1 MGIGQRGEFGPDAL
15 DFVPEDEAHGEA
27 RRPFE
32 KIHGM
37 HGSFHGRDLETVA
50 AQRFDQGNRFPGV
63 FPLDSFFGSQRGF
76 RDGALGRPA
85 RDSAQVQLRQ
95 PHCVRGPEES
105 ADVIQ
110 AAHIVEHDSHRQLG
124 DFLVTGSGS
133 RCQKRNAIHQRINSS
148 IKYRTGIY
156 MNVRMAGLMLSV
168 VIPIH
173 NEEHSILPLYDRLTA
188 VLEQLQ
194 RPYEILFVDDAS
206 TDRSFELLANLVETD
221 GHLKV
226 IRLRRNFGQTAA
238 LSAGFHEA
246 KGGVII
252 AMDGDLQHAPEDIPA
267 LLEKI
272 DSGYDIASGWRKYRV
287 DNPLSRKLPSRIA
300 NWLMAKASGV
310 NLRDFGTTFKAYR
323 AEVLKD
329 INLYGELHRF
339 IPALASFYGARIAEV
354 PIRNTSRSAGG
365 SHYGIGRTFR
375 VLFDILTIK
384 FLLKYF
390 TRPMHFF
397 GSLGLIG
404 TTCGSGIMIYL
415 LIKKLL
421 GIDIVIEH
429 GPLMILG
436 ALLLLGGMMMFS
448 TGLIGEMMMRTYFES
463 QDRRIYAVRE
473 ILTRK
478 QRGLA
483 SGTR

>member
-1 MGIGQRGEFGPDAL
+1 
-15 DFVPEDEAHGEA
+15 
-27 RRPFE
+27 
-32 KIHGM
+32 
-37 HGSFHGRDLETVA
+37 
-50 AQRFDQGNRFPGV
+50 
-63 FPLDSFFGSQRGF
+63 
-76 RDGALGRPA
+76 
-85 RDSAQVQLRQ
+85 
-95 PHCVRGPEES
+95 
-105 ADVIQ
+105 
-110 AAHIVEHDSHRQLG
+110 
-124 DFLVTGSGS
+124 
-133 RCQKRNAIHQRINSS
+133 
-148 IKYRTGIY
+148 
-156 MNVRMAGLMLSV
+156 MLSI
-168 VIPIH
+168 VIPVH

-188 VLEQLQ
+188 VLDQLQ

-246 KGGVII
+246 KGSIII

-267 LLEKI
+267 LLAKI
-272 DSGYDIASGWRKYRV
+272 DEGYDIASGWRKNRV

-310 NLRDFGTTFKAYR
+310 ELRDFGTTFKAYR

-329 INLYGELHRF
+329 VHLYGELHRF
-339 IPALASFYGARIAEV
+339 IPALASFYGARVAEV
-354 PIRNTSRSAGG
+354 PIRNTPRASGG
-365 SHYGIGRTFR
+365 SHYGISRTFR

-397 GSLGLIG
+397 GSLGLAG
-404 TTCGSGIMIYL
+404 TTLGGGIMVYL
-415 LIKKLL
+415 LFGKLS
-421 GIDIVIEH
+421 GVDIIAEH
-429 GPLMILG
+429 GPLMVAG
-436 ALLLLGGMMMFS
+436 GLLLLAGLMMFS

-473 ILTRK
+473 ILTQKR
-478 QRGLA
+478 RGLA
-483 SGTR
+483 SGAR

>member
-1 MGIGQRGEFGPDAL
+1 
-15 DFVPEDEAHGEA
+15 
-27 RRPFE
+27 
-32 KIHGM
+32 
-37 HGSFHGRDLETVA
+37 
-50 AQRFDQGNRFPGV
+50 
-63 FPLDSFFGSQRGF
+63 
-76 RDGALGRPA
+76 
-85 RDSAQVQLRQ
+85 
-95 PHCVRGPEES
+95 
-105 ADVIQ
+105 
-110 AAHIVEHDSHRQLG
+110 
-124 DFLVTGSGS
+124 
-133 RCQKRNAIHQRINSS
+133 
-148 IKYRTGIY
+148 
-156 MNVRMAGLMLSV
+156 MLSI

-173 NEEHSILPLYDRLTA
+173 NEEHSILPLYDRLTS
-188 VLEQLQ
+188 VLELLQ

-246 KGGVII
+246 KGDIVI

-267 LLEKI
+267 LLAKI
-272 DSGYDIASGWRKYRV
+272 DEGYDIASGWRKYRV
-287 DNPLSRKLPSRIA
+287 DNPISRKLPSRLA

-323 AEVLKD
+323 AEVLKE

-354 PIRNTSRSAGG
+354 PIRNIVRPSGD
-365 SHYGIGRTFR
+365 SHYGISRTFR

-397 GSLGLIG
+397 GSLGLAG
-404 TTCGSGIMIYL
+404 TTLGGGIMAYL
-415 LIKKLL
+415 LIQKLL
-421 GIDIVIEH
+421 GYEIVVEH
-429 GPLMILG
+429 GPLMIAG
-436 ALLLLGGMMMFS
+436 SLLLLAGLMMFS

-478 QRGLA
+478 QRGVA
-483 SGTR
+483 GGTGTR